1 MGLIS
6 KRKDIEEEYDEFL
19 KKFDIEGFNNGK
31 IQEKRNEREE

>member
-19 KKFDIEGFNNGK
+19 QKFDIEGFNKKEK
-31 IQEKRNEREE
+31 IEEKGEREE

>member
-19 KKFDIEGFNNGK
+19 KKFDIEGFNNRK
-31 IQEKRNEREE
+31 SQEEKDERED